1 MLLVAIQLVGF
12 VPDVVGAPHRVTLHL
27 LLALRDFLT
36 QFEFESLFE
45 LMHLLGCLVLVHVLP
60 IRSLASPF
68 LKLLRL
74 SARDLLEILLLS
86 MKLMFGHF
94 ELPLFLSHYM
104 AMFILD
110 VQLHVLLHELYRT
123 ACS

>member
-1 MLLVAIQLVGF
+1 MLLVAIRLVGF
-12 VPDVVGAPHRVTLHL
+12 VSDVLVALDRVTQHL
-27 LLALRDFLT
+27 LLTLRDILT
-36 QFEFESLFE
+36 HLEFEPLFE
-45 LMHLLGCLVLVHVLP
+45 LMHLLGRLVLAHVLP
-60 IRSLASPF
+60 VRSFAGPF
-68 LKLLRL
+68 VKLLRL
-74 SARDLLEILLLS
+74 SARDLLDILMLS
-86 MKLMFGHF
+86 MKLLFGHF

>member
-1 MLLVAIQLVGF
+1 MLFVAICLIGL
-12 VPDVVGAPHRVTLHL
+12 VPDVIVALHRVTLHL
-27 LLALRDFLT
+27 LLAPCDVLAQL
-36 QFEFESLFE
+36 ELESLLE
-45 LMHLLGCLVLVHVLP
+45 LMHLLGRLALVHVLP

-94 ELPLFLSHYM
+94 ELPLFLSHHM
-104 AMFILD
+104 AIFVLD

>member
-1 MLLVAIQLVGF
+1 MLLVAIRLIGF
-12 VPDVVGAPHRVTLHL
+12 VPDVLVALDRVTLHL
-27 LLALRDFLT
+27 LLAPRDVLA
-36 QFEFESLFE
+36 QLELESLLE
-45 LMHLLGCLVLVHVLP
+45 LMHLLGRLVLVHVLP

-94 ELPLFLSHYM
+94 ELPLFLSHHM
-104 AMFILD
+104 ALLILD
-110 VQLHVLLHELYRT
+110 VQLHVLLHELYGS
-123 ACS
+123 ACF

>member
-1 MLLVAIQLVGF
+1 MLLVAICLVGF
-12 VPDVVGAPHRVTLHL
+12 VPDVLVAPHRVTLHF
-27 LLALRDFLT
+27 LLALRDILP
-36 QFEFESLFE
+36 QLEFESLLE
-45 LMHLLGCLVLVHVLP
+45 LVHLLGRLALVHVLP

-94 ELPLFLSHYM
+94 ELPLFLSHHM
-104 AMFILD
+104 ALFILD
-110 VQLHVLLHELYRT
+110 VQLHVLLRDLYRT